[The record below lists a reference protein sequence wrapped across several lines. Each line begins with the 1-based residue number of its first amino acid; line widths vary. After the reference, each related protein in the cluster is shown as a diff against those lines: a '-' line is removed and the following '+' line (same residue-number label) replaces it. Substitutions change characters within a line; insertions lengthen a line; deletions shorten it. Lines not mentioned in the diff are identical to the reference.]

1 MGLPLC
7 SFISLTDVEL
17 VALIGCASR
26 RLVVITP
33 RVSQSVATVL
43 AEKWRELGRDAVQII
58 LDPDPEVSRL
68 GLGESSALK
77 LLHEMAIEIG
87 AELLQQQGLRV
98 GLIITDET
106 TTIFAP
112 TPLLIEA
119 GGRPGE
125 RRNAIRLETPA
136 PAPSDAGSDADLS
149 DLNLIVSRI
158 EKADV
163 KKACADLEANP
174 PAKFDLARKVR
185 VFNSRIEFVEF
196 KVQGAA
202 LSRKTVPI
210 PADLMGFAEPRAQKL
225 LRSSFQLIE
234 KNTELSGERIGRLRH
249 FIAKSFLVQL
259 PKYGT
264 VVERARKA
272 EFIAA
277 IDTLE
282 RYIRRFEKFQK
293 KHLQEAIREKCEL
306 VISALAPGVIA
317 NPPTRWKRKLGD
329 NPTDDAIRQMLRRE
343 VEAMFGSAESLFNA
357 MEMKLIFKGVTYEL
371 LYDTEFVR
379 IAQEKI
385 QSFRDLHEEFE
396 AAAGCE
402 ESRQIAHSKP

>member
-1 MGLPLC
+1 M
-7 SFISLTDVEL
+7 
-17 VALIGCASR
+17 
-26 RLVVITP
+26 
-33 RVSQSVATVL
+33 
-43 AEKWRELGRDAVQII
+43 
-58 LDPDPEVSRL
+58 
-68 GLGESSALK
+68 
-77 LLHEMAIEIG
+77 G
-87 AELLQQQGLRV
+87 AEILQQQGLRV

-125 RRNAIRLETPA
+125 RRNAIRLEGHA
-136 PAPSDAGSDADLS
+136 PAPRDAGSDADPS
-149 DLNLIVSRI
+149 DLNLIVSPI

-163 KKACADLEANP
+163 EKACADLEANP
-174 PAKFDLARKVR
+174 PAKLDLARKVR

-196 KVQGAA
+196 EVRGAA

-210 PADLMGFAEPRAQKL
+210 PADLMGFAAEPRAQKL

-234 KNTELSGERIGRLRH
+234 KNTKLSGERISRLRR

-259 PKYGT
+259 PNYGT

-277 IDTLE
+277 INTLE

-306 VISALAPGVIA
+306 VISALTPGVIA
-317 NPPTRWKRKLGD
+317 NPPKRWKRKLGD
-329 NPTDDAIRQMLRRE
+329 NPSDDAIRQTLRHE

-402 ESRQIAHSKP
+402 DRPQIAHRSRAIAEGD